1 MTDIFTQL
9 FQPAN
14 IGTMRLKNRFVQTAM
29 HVGLEEDDGSMSR
42 PYRDFLV
49 TRAKG
54 GASLITV
61 GGAYPHASGKG
72 FFKQMGA
79 DKDDFIPGWKG
90 LVDEIHAAGAKTMLQ
105 FMHVGRYSFQ
115 EILGGQQV
123 APSAVAPRI
132 PRGTP
137 RELTIDE
144 IRELVEAHAQAAV
157 RAKTAGFDAVE
168 LQAATGYLVAEFLSP
183 FANKRTDEYGGN
195 LAGRAKF
202 MLDIIRATKQK
213 TGVDYPLV
221 CRMNADELLP
231 GEGNT
236 VEQCLELCQMAAGAG
251 ADAIS
256 LTIGWHESRIPA
268 VTMDV
273 PIGAWTDLAKRFRQA
288 LKVPV
293 IMAYQLTTP
302 EAAAQAVSAGAVD
315 FVGMARP
322 LIADPELPKK
332 LQGGHRA
339 DVIPCVLCNTC
350 FEKIFGHEPVR
361 CTMNTAAAQE
371 REYAIQ
377 PATRSK
383 KVMVIGGGPAGLEAA
398 RVAAL
403 RGHRVTLYEKDSAV
417 GGQLSLAAIPPTR
430 ERLAETISSL
440 EHHAKKAGASIVTGK
455 EVTPA
460 LIEHDKPDAV
470 VLAAGAQPATP
481 PIFQGQKNAVLAWDV
496 LRQKVEVGQNVV
508 VIGGGLVGVGVA
520 EWLAAKGKNITIVE
534 MLKRIAADAPPFDRM
549 GLMQRLAQHKVRLM
563 PNTIAE
569 KMEAGTLV
577 VSKEGGVQ
585 ETLPADTVVVAV
597 GARPNQ
603 DLLAAIE
610 ERVGEVYTVGDC
622 VQPRRAYQA
631 IHEASKVARE
641 I

>member
-1 MTDIFTQL
+1 MTDKFAKL
-9 FQPAN
+9 FEPGR
-14 IGTMRLKNRFVQTAM
+14 IGKMELKNRIVETAM
-29 HVGLEEDDGSMSR
+29 HVGLEEDDGSMSQ

-49 TRAKG
+49 TRARG
-54 GASLITV
+54 GAALITV
-61 GGAYPHASGKG
+61 GGAYPDPSGKG

-79 DKDDFIPGWKG
+79 DKDMFIPGWKV

-105 FMHVGRYSFQ
+105 LMHVGRYSFQ

-137 RELTIDE
+137 RELTNDE
-144 IRELVEAHAQAAV
+144 IRQLVEAHASSAV
-157 RAKTAGFDAVE
+157 RAKAAGFDAVE
-168 LQAATGYLVAEFLSP
+168 LQAATGYLVSEFLSP
-183 FANKRTDEYGGN
+183 FANKRTDEYGGD
-195 LAGRAKF
+195 LAGRARF

-213 TGVDYPLV
+213 TGSDYPLV
-221 CRMNADELLP
+221 CRMNADELMP
-231 GEGNT
+231 GEGNS
-236 VEQCLELCQMAAGAG
+236 VDECLQLCQMAVEAG

-273 PIGAWTDLAKRFRQA
+273 AIGSWIEISKKFRQG

-302 EAAAQAVSAGAVD
+302 EAAADAVGVGAVD

-332 LQGGHRA
+332 LQEGRPE
-339 DVIPCVLCNTC
+339 DIVPCVLCNTC

-361 CTMNTAAAQE
+361 CSMNTEAAQE
-371 REYAIQ
+371 AEYAIR
-377 PATRSK
+377 PATKSK

-403 RGHRVTLYEKDSAV
+403 RGHKVTLYEQDNSL
-417 GGQLSLAAIPPTR
+417 GGQLALASIPPFR
-430 ERLAETISSL
+430 QRLAETYRSL
-440 EHHAKKAGASIVTGK
+440 AHQAKKAGATIVTGK

-460 LIEHDKPDAV
+460 LIQQEKPEAV

-481 PIFQGQKNAVLAWDV
+481 PIFKGHKNAVLAWDV
-496 LRQKVEVGQNVV
+496 LRQKADVGQNVV
-508 VIGGGLVGVGVA
+508 IIGGGLVGVGVA
-520 EWLAAKGKNITIVE
+520 EWLAARGKTITIVE

-549 GLMQRLAQHKVRLM
+549 GLMQRLAEHKVRML
-563 PNTIAE
+563 PSTIAE
-569 KMEAGTLV
+569 KMEGNTLV
-577 VSKEGGVQ
+577 VSKEGGAQ
-585 ETLPADTVVVAV
+585 ETLAADTVVIAV
-597 GARPNQ
+597 GAKPNQ
-603 DLLAAIE
+603 ALLSALQGKVA
-610 ERVGEVYTVGDC
+610 EVYTVGDC

-631 IHEASKVARE
+631 IHEASNVARE